1 MKKYLAIL
9 FCFNSLI
16 CFSQK
21 TITGKVISRDSPTGI
36 PGVTIATKNDTKK
49 AITDLNGNYSI
60 DVISDN
66 TVLVFSSVG
75 YKTFEAQVGTNT
87 TIDVSLESNINN
99 LEEVIIVGYGKQS
112 KRNVT
117 GSISSV
123 DLKNSLGNV
132 DISNSFSGVS
142 GVQFNQTGR
151 PGEVG
156 RILIRGQN
164 SLSGNSDPLVVLDG
178 IIFLGTLND
187 INPQDIQSIEVL
199 KDASST
205 AIYGSRAANGVI
217 LITSKKGTSDKPT
230 VALNFN
236 KGFSEP
242 SSELKLLSPERY
254 IERRLDWRRESGLDA
269 DPSKILEYLSDTEA
283 ENFRKGITNNPW
295 KEIAQRGEVFT
306 VDLSVSGRSKVFNYF
321 LSGSHSEERGLIY
334 GDNLKRN
341 TVRSNIDIKLNR
353 YVTLGTNT
361 TFSNRDLSGV
371 SADLYQAYRSSPFGD
386 YYYADGSPTEFPIPT
401 EQAAPNPMRNALLTD
416 NESISNNLFSNFYA
430 ELNVPYVDGLS
441 YRINFSPN
449 YIWDHDYNFMR
460 QDQHAN
466 YNNTKGSK
474 VNEERYNWFLE
485 NIIKYNKTFNSV
497 HNIDL
502 TLLYSRN
509 HNRFESTSASAE
521 RFTPDVLGFN
531 NLGLGNNPK
540 VSSLARAS
548 DGVSYMGRI
557 NYRLMNKYLLTFTA
571 RKDGSSVFASNNKYA
586 TFPSGAIAWIAS
598 EENFIKRL
606 EFINLLKFR
615 VSYGAVG
622 NQAID
627 PYQSLTLS
635 NTRTYIFGDGGSPAL
650 GVVTSTLGN
659 DDLKWET
666 TYTTNIGMDFE
677 VFKKRLT
684 GSAEVYFSKTEDL
697 LVRQT
702 IPVMTGYN
710 SILTNIGRVDNK
722 GVEVSLNSINISTNC
737 FSWTTNASFTYNK
750 NEIVHLFGSDLN
762 GDGIED
768 NDIANS
774 WFIGKPIESYYDYV
788 FDGIYQVGDTDIP
801 NGSKPGFVR
810 VKDLNGDGLINSSD
824 RTVVGS
830 GGSPKYQFG
839 ITNTLNYKKIS
850 FSFFINA
857 MQGWE
862 APFNLINPLAPGR
875 SLNQLDAGWW
885 TAENQSNT
893 RPSLTYSNPLG
904 TNFYLSRNF
913 LRLQNVT
920 FSYDLDSSLLEKL
933 NISKLSLN
941 INAKNLY
948 TSTKWLGPDPEN
960 GGSYRTE
967 QGSNNLYPLP
977 RTISL
982 GLNASF

>member
-1 MKKYLAIL
+1 
-9 FCFNSLI
+9 
-16 CFSQK
+16 
-21 TITGKVISRDSPTGI
+21 
-36 PGVTIATKNDTKK
+36 
-49 AITDLNGNYSI
+49 
-60 DVISDN
+60 
-66 TVLVFSSVG
+66 
-75 YKTFEAQVGTNT
+75 
-87 TIDVSLESNINN
+87 
-99 LEEVIIVGYGKQS
+99 
-112 KRNVT
+112 
-117 GSISSV
+117 
-123 DLKNSLGNV
+123 
-132 DISNSFSGVS
+132 
-142 GVQFNQTGR
+142 
-151 PGEVG
+151 
-156 RILIRGQN
+156 
-164 SLSGNSDPLVVLDG
+164 
-178 IIFLGTLND
+178 
-187 INPQDIQSIEVL
+187 
-199 KDASST
+199 
-205 AIYGSRAANGVI
+205 
-217 LITSKKGTSDKPT
+217 
-230 VALNFN
+230 
-236 KGFSEP
+236 
-242 SSELKLLSPERY
+242 
-254 IERRLDWRRESGLDA
+254 
-269 DPSKILEYLSDTEA
+269 
-283 ENFRKGITNNPW
+283 
-295 KEIAQRGEVFT
+295 
-306 VDLSVSGRSKVFNYF
+306 
-321 LSGSHSEERGLIY
+321 
-334 GDNLKRN
+334 
-341 TVRSNIDIKLNR
+341 
-353 YVTLGTNT
+353 
-361 TFSNRDLSGV
+361 
-371 SADLYQAYRSSPFGD
+371 
-386 YYYADGSPTEFPIPT
+386 
-401 EQAAPNPMRNALLTD
+401 
-416 NESISNNLFSNFYA
+416 
-430 ELNVPYVDGLS
+430 
-441 YRINFSPN
+441 
-449 YIWDHDYNFMR
+449 
-460 QDQHAN
+460 
-466 YNNTKGSK
+466 
-474 VNEERYNWFLE
+474 
-485 NIIKYNKTFNSV
+485 
-497 HNIDL
+497 
-502 TLLYSRN
+502 
-509 HNRFESTSASAE
+509 
-521 RFTPDVLGFN
+521 
-531 NLGLGNNPK
+531 
-540 VSSLARAS
+540 
-548 DGVSYMGRI
+548 
-557 NYRLMNKYLLTFTA
+557 
-571 RKDGSSVFASNNKYA
+571 
-586 TFPSGAIAWIAS
+586 
-598 EENFIKRL
+598 
-606 EFINLLKFR
+606 
-615 VSYGAVG
+615 
-622 NQAID
+622 
-627 PYQSLTLS
+627 
-635 NTRTYIFGDGGSPAL
+635 
-650 GVVTSTLGN
+650 
-659 DDLKWET
+659 
-666 TYTTNIGMDFE
+666 MDFE

>member
-1 MKKYLAIL
+1 MKKYLAIV
-9 FCFNSLI
+9 FFISSLAS
-16 CFSQK
+16 FSQK
-21 TITGKVISRDSPTGI
+21 TINGKVISSDSPEGI
-36 PGVTIATKNDTKK
+36 PGVSIIIKNGTKGTT
-49 AITDLNGNYSI
+49 TDFNGNYSLEVPSN
-60 DVISDN
+60 DA
-66 TVLVFSSVG
+66 VLLFSYVG
-75 YKTFEAQVGTNT
+75 YKSVEELVGTKT
-87 TIDVSLESNINN
+87 TIDVNLAVDVSSLS
-99 LEEVIIVGYGKQS
+99 EVIVVGYGKQS

-117 GSISSV
+117 GSISSI
-123 DLKNSLGNV
+123 DMRDTRENI
-132 DISNSFSGVS
+132 DISSSFSGVS

-164 SLSGNSDPLVVLDG
+164 SLSGNSDPLIVLDG
-178 IIFLGTLND
+178 IIFLGSLND
-187 INPQDIQSIEVL
+187 INPQDIQSMEVL

-217 LITSKKGTSDKPT
+217 LVTSKKGTSDKPSLA
-230 VALNFN
+230 VNVNSGL
-236 KGFSEP
+236 SEP
-242 SSELKLLSPERY
+242 SSELKLLTPERY
-254 IERRLDWRRESGLDA
+254 IQRRLDWRQQSGLEA
-269 DPSKILEYLSDTEA
+269 DPNKILDYLSDTEA
-283 ENFRKGITNNPW
+283 ENYKNGIYNNPW
-295 KEIAQRGEVFT
+295 KEIMQQGRVNT
-306 VDLSVSGRSKVFNYF
+306 MDLSISGRSEVINYF
-321 LSGSHSEERGLIY
+321 LSASHSEERGLVY

-341 TVRSNIDIKLNR
+341 TVRTNIDINLNK
-353 YVTLGTNT
+353 YLTIGTNT

-371 SADLYQAYRSSPFGD
+371 SADLYQAYRSSPLGN
-386 YYYADGSPTEFPIPT
+386 YYYPDGAPTEFPVPS
-401 EQAAPNPMRNALLTD
+401 EQAAQNPIRNALLTD
-416 NESISNNLFSNFYA
+416 NKRISNNLFSNFYA
-430 ELNVPYVDGLS
+430 ELDIPYIEGLS

-449 YIWDHDYNFMR
+449 YIWDHDYNFTK
-460 QDQHAN
+460 QDPYVK

-485 NIIKYNKTFNSV
+485 NIVTYNKAFSQD

-509 HNRFESTSASAE
+509 HSEYETTSASAE
-521 RFTPDVLGFN
+521 RFTPDVLGYN
-531 NLGLGNNPK
+531 NLGLGDSPK
-540 VSSLARAS
+540 ISSLARAS
-548 DGVSYMGRI
+548 DGVSYMARA
-557 NYRLMNKYLLTFTA
+557 NYRFKDKYLLTFTA
-571 RKDGSSVFASNNKYA
+571 RKDGSSVFAANNKYA

-598 EENFIKRL
+598 EEDFMKNA
-606 EFINLLKFR
+606 EFIDLLKLR
-615 VSYGAVG
+615 LSYGAVG

-635 NTRTYIFGDGGSPAL
+635 NTRKYIFGDGGSTAL

-666 TYTTNIGMDFE
+666 TYTTNLGVDFE
-677 VFKKRLT
+677 FFKRRLT
-684 GSAEVYFSKTEDL
+684 GTLELYHSKTEDL

-710 SILTNIGRVDNK
+710 SILTNIGQVDNK
-722 GVEVSLNSINISTNC
+722 GIEVSLASTNIETEN
-737 FSWTTNASFTYNK
+737 FRWTTNASFTYNK

-762 GDGIED
+762 GDGVED

-774 WFIGKPIESYYDYV
+774 WFIGKPITSYYDYV
-788 FDGIYQVGDTDIP
+788 FDGIYQQGDTDIP
-801 NGSKPGFVR
+801 QGSQPGFVK
-810 VKDLNGDGLINSSD
+810 VKDLNGDGKINSDD

-839 ITNTLNYKKIS
+839 VTTTLSYKNIS

-862 APFNLINPLAPGR
+862 APFNLINPLVPGR

-893 RPSLTYSNPLG
+893 RPSLTYSNPRG

-913 LRLQNVT
+913 LRIQNVT
-920 FSYDLDSSLLEKL
+920 LSYDLDGAVLETL
-933 NISKLSLN
+933 RLSKLRVY

-948 TSTKWLGPDPEN
+948 TFTKWLGPDPEN
-960 GGSYRTE
+960 GGSYRSE
-967 QGSNNLYPLP
+967 QGSADLYPLP
-977 RTISL
+977 RTFSL
-982 GLNASF
+982 GLNVSF